1 MNGRNKKQL
10 WRTAFYLIVVFY
22 IVIVIGL
29 AVLIFNIPMLYQRS
43 EQQYIDDTKERINM
57 ILQTGDDV
65 AGELRQLKGSADF
78 DIVVKDG
85 EMVVFSTVVETD
97 FSELK
102 IIADNNLLNY
112 YSVYEVNNGTDDYQ
126 IWLAIYKMAPQ
137 YFFELTMSVIVFG
150 VTILSLIM
158 TVLIII
164 MFRKLI
170 MPIRRLQTNILNLK
184 DYRLAEVSSKSNQVE
199 YDNLSAELSEFSDDL
214 QEKMQLVNDNY
225 SSLERSLQ
233 KQEEKNIYQKRMAS
247 AIVHDLKTPIN
258 VAMIQA
264 ERLNKYLADN
274 PEAQK
279 ILTDLENLEIRLMGQ
294 VNDVLQI
301 MNEETGF
308 NDHVQR
314 IDVVKVAKGILEL
327 FTTMFEERQ
336 LSVAIDAPEHLFG
349 NFRPIELKQIL
360 HNIISN
366 ACQYADTGGEF
377 ILSFD
382 EIDHQLVIA
391 AYNDKQNTSLI
402 DFNHVFDLF
411 YHMSD
416 DDIHFG
422 SGIGMYTIKSMV
434 QQYNGSCQFM
444 PVENGVLLKIIL
456 PLNWGQEDE

>member
-10 WRTAFYLIVVFY
+10 WRAAFYLIVVFY
-22 IVIVIGL
+22 IVVVVGL
-29 AVLIFNIPMLYQRS
+29 AVLIFNIPALYQRS
-43 EQQYIDDTKERINM
+43 EQRYIDDTKQQINA
-57 ILQTGDDV
+57 ILQTSNDV
-65 AGELRQLKGSADF
+65 AGDLRQLTGDADF

-85 EMVVFSTVVETD
+85 ETVVFSTVVETD

-112 YSVYEVNNGTDDYQ
+112 YSAYEISNGADNYQ
-126 IWLAIYKMAPQ
+126 VWLAIYKMAPQ
-137 YFFELTMSVIVFG
+137 YFFELMMSVIVGG

-184 DYRLAEVSSKSNQVE
+184 DYRFAEVSGEGNRAE
-199 YDNLSAELSEFSDDL
+199 YDNLSAGLSEFSEDL

-279 ILTDLENLEIRLMGQ
+279 ILSDLENLEIRLMGQ

-301 MNEETGF
+301 MNEETSF
-308 NDHVQR
+308 NDQVQH
-314 IDVVKVAKGILEL
+314 IDVVKTAKEILEL
-327 FTTMFEERQ
+327 FTTMFEERR
-336 LSVAIDAPEHLFG
+336 LSVSIDAPEFLFG
-349 NFRPIELKQIL
+349 YFRPIELKQIL

-366 ACQYADTGGEF
+366 ACQYADTGGDF

-382 EIDHQLVIA
+382 EVDNQLVIE

-402 DFNHVFDLF
+402 DFEHVFDLF

-434 QQYNGSCQFM
+434 EQYNGSCQFM
-444 PVENGVLLKIIL
+444 PVAHGVLLRIVL
-456 PLNWGQEDE
+456 PLNWGQNND